1 MATGVVKEVVM
12 MAAGCRM
19 TCGGGITKLLA
30 LLIIQISNRDLA
42 PTTIVE
48 EAKGR
53 EITGTT
59 TTRETKIAEVTTR
72 NLTSKSTIHW
82 KMVSNA
88 ETTDNEVDTNKETAL
103 IMRVDTNN
111 TLEEATRKEKVAT
124 VKLDTSSTPEVATR
138 REMVT
143 KRRVDTS
150 STLAEVISKETVRT
164 RDTRRAATQEK
175 TTMVSSKFVVV
186 GETTMVGDNSVGARD
201 PTLQSKVTVKL
212 VISTG
217 KKTDKLG
224 VNPKSQ

>member
-1 MATGVVKEVVM
+1 VAMVAMVATGVVKEVVT

-19 TCGGGITKLLA
+19 TCGGEITKLLA
-30 LLIIQISNRDLA
+30 LLKIQISNRDLA

-59 TTRETKIAEVTTR
+59 TTRETKIAEVTTK

-103 IMRVDTNN
+103 IKKVDTNN
-111 TLEEATRKEKVAT
+111 
-124 VKLDTSSTPEVATR
+124 TPEVATR
-138 REMVT
+138 KEVVT
-143 KRRVDTS
+143 KSKVETS

-164 RDTRRAATQEK
+164 RDTRRAATQER

-186 GETTMVGDNSVGARD
+186 GETMVEDNSVGARD
-201 PTLQSKVTVKL
+201 PTPQSKVTVKL